1 MNAESDKVTDTAIS
15 SMQLDPA
22 ATRVLM
28 MGGAFVVLVIGIVL
42 YGSVTG
48 QAWWQAIAERG
59 WLLALG
65 AIVLIAVA
73 LFVFD
78 YTRQKNIAWRQLRGE
93 LGQELADV
101 SDRSNFATGRGKIGP
116 FWYYGFRCYASPT
129 GLEIVRMMSFV
140 NKPVSVP
147 WSGVVKVDTYPN
159 LLTGRQGFE
168 SDMEAQITL
177 KGESSMVL
185 EVPWL
190 QEYRQLLPKSVR
202 YRAIKLSKK

>member
-1 MNAESDKVTDTAIS
+1 MNAESDKVTDAPVP
-15 SMQLDPA
+15 SMPLDPP
-22 ATRVLM
+22 ATRVLLI
-28 MGGAFVVLVIGIVL
+28 GGAFIVLVVGIVL
-42 YGSVTG
+42 YGSMTG
-48 QAWWQAIAERG
+48 QAWWQSMAEHG
-59 WLLALG
+59 WLLAVG

-78 YTRQKNIAWRQLRGE
+78 YTRQKNIAWRQLREE
-93 LGQELADV
+93 LGQGLSDVADRG
-101 SDRSNFATGRGKIGP
+101 SFATGRGKIGS

-129 GLEIVRMMSFV
+129 GFEIVRMMSFV
-140 NKPVSVP
+140 NKPVSIP
-147 WSGVVKVDTYPN
+147 WSEVAKVDTYPN

-177 KGESSMVL
+177 KDKASMVL